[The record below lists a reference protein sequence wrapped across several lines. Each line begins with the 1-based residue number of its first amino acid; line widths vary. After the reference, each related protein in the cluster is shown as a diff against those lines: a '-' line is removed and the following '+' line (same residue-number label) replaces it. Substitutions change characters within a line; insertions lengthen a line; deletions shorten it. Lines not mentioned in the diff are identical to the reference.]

1 MLDLGQVQ
9 SFLAVVDKTS
19 FSRAAEALGT
29 TQPVVSQQVKK
40 LEKALGK
47 ALLVRSHAR
56 TLPSEDGRRFLPYAR
71 ALVRT
76 EARARQS
83 LRGDQLV
90 IAASSNIATYLL
102 PPVLKSYGPVS
113 SRGIELLVGANLQ
126 TVDALESG
134 IADVA
139 LMEWWDKRPG
149 FFATV
154 WRREPLIVITPASH
168 AWARRKT
175 IVKSELFEEVMVG
188 GEPGTGTGTL
198 LQEVFGRSA
207 KRLKVGYQVG
217 STAAVKEAVKA
228 GLGIS
233 IVMASSVRD
242 EVKAGSLSALAVS
255 NCALTKDLCV
265 VVADDQPTTSA
276 AVDFSSFLL
285 RQH

>member
-9 SFLAVVDKTS
+9 SFLAVVDHTS

-29 TQPVVSQQVKK
+29 SQPVVSQQVKK
-40 LEKALGK
+40 LETALGQ

-56 TLPSEDGRRFLPYAR
+56 TLPSEEGRRFLPYAR

-83 LRGDQLV
+83 LSQHQLV
-90 IAASSNIATYLL
+90 IAASSNIGTYLL
-102 PPVLKSYGPVS
+102 PAVLKSYGSLS
-113 SRGIELLVGANLQ
+113 SRGIELLVGTNLQ

-134 IADVA
+134 TADVA

-149 FFATV
+149 FLATV
-154 WRREPLIVITPASH
+154 WRREPLVVITPASH
-168 AWARRKT
+168 AWARRKA
-175 IVKSELFEEVMVG
+175 IAKSELFEEVLIG

-233 IVMASSVRD
+233 IVMASSLRD
-242 EVKAGSLSALAVS
+242 EVKAGSLPALSVS
-255 NCALTKDLCV
+255 DGALTKDLYV
-265 VVADDQPTTSA
+265 VTADDQPATSA
-276 AVDFSSFLL
+276 AVDFSRFIVQ
-285 RQH
+285 QH